1 MIKKILVP
9 LDGSELAEKALPYA
23 ANLAQLYQ
31 AELILVRSLQPAVVV
46 SEIKMAFHGPRVFV
60 EKDEANVY
68 LTGVQ
73 RKLGKLNLPAR
84 IAVLEGHR
92 VSEAITDVASK
103 EAVDAIVM
111 STHGRSR
118 FGRWLAASVTE
129 EVLQHAPCPV
139 FLVRVAPVKY

>member
-23 ANLAQLYQ
+23 ANLAQRYQ
-31 AELILVRSLQPAVVV
+31 AEMILVRSLQPAVVV
-46 SEIKMAFHGPRVFV
+46 SEMEMAFHGPRVFI

-68 LTGVQ
+68 LTGIKRQ
-73 RKLGKLNLPAR
+73 LGEFNPPAR

-103 EAVDAIVM
+103 ESVDAIVM

-118 FGRWLAASVTE
+118 LGRWLTASVTD

-139 FLVRVAPVKY
+139 FLDRAA